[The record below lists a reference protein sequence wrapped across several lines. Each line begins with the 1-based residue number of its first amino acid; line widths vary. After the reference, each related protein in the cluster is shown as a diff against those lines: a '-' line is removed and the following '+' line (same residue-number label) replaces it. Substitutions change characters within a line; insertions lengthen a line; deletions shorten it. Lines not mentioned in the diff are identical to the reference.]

1 MKNRAKKIPALLSAA
16 TLSVAAL
23 MTLATSSAFALSPG
37 STAVPISAPLPGNS
51 GNNQD
56 QQQPML
62 NYNSVT
68 GAVKEINDSQVLK
81 GAKVVSL
88 QDDAGEIIANVTVTS
103 NTYVASPDQLKVG
116 AKLTAFYDAKK
127 PMIAIYPPQFEAVV
141 VVPAEEAVTW
151 KVDRFTVDPDRKLG
165 LVSDDKSLIIIPSD
179 QTKIV
184 LEDGTPFAGS
194 LEGRT
199 LAVKYSIATFSI
211 PPQTTPEAIVVLSE
225 PVQPPVGV
233 SPEEQPKPVSSVDV
247 AGHSIVVEGK
257 TIKAPAAYTDK
268 KGTVMVP
275 LRAIVEALSQKLTW
289 EAATKSTRIGISTSL
304 QIGKDY
310 YVYNKMAPIKL
321 GTAPTL
327 VEGST
332 YVPLSFFTDVL
343 RMNNAYAFEGQI
355 VIDNGE
361 KMG

>member
-1 MKNRAKKIPALLSAA
+1 MKNRANKIPALLSAA

-23 MTLATSSAFALSPG
+23 TLATSSAFALSPG

-68 GAVKEINDSQVLK
+68 GAVKEINESQSLK
-81 GAKVVSL
+81 GAKIVSL
-88 QDDAGEIIANVTVTS
+88 QNDAGEIIANVTVTS

-165 LVSDDKSLIIIPSD
+165 LVSNDKSLIILPSD
-179 QTKIV
+179 QTKII

-211 PPQTTPEAIVVLSE
+211 PPQTTPEQIVVLSE

-233 SPEEQPKPVSSVDV
+233 MPENEHPKPVSSVDV

-257 TIKAPAAYTDK
+257 TIKTPAAYTDK

-275 LRAIVEALSQKLTW
+275 LRAIVEALNQKLTW

-321 GTAPTL
+321 GTSPAL
-327 VEGST
+327 VEGAT